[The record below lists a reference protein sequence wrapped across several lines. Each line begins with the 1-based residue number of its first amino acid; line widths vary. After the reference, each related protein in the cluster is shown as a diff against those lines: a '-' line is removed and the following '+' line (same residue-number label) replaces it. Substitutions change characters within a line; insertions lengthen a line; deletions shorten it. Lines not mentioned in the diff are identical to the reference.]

1 MKTLVASLV
10 ALGLMA
16 GAASAAQVGVQI
28 GPLGVGIGHY
38 HHAHHWYHHRHW
50 DRDHWR
56 YW

>member
-1 MKTLVASLV
+1 MKTLVVSLV

-38 HHAHHWYHHRHW
+38 HHGHHWYHLSPSPLGP
-50 DRDHWR
+50 
-56 YW
+56 